1 MHGLSIRANSSN
13 PCHLC
18 STSGSAPHN
27 APEEAISYKSIIAP
41 MPTITAM
48 EERIVV
54 NPKIMV
60 GKPIIK
66 GTRIPVDAILRRL
79 ADGMTISEILE
90 EYPSIT
96 EEDIRAALRYVS
108 EVIAGEEII
117 PMVETT
123 A

>member
-1 MHGLSIRANSSN
+1 M
-13 PCHLC
+13 
-18 STSGSAPHN
+18 SGAAPQN
-27 APEEAISYKSIIAP
+27 APKEAISYKSIIAP

-79 ADGMTISEILE
+79 ADGMTITEILE
-90 EYPSIT
+90 EYPNIT

-108 EVIAGEEII
+108 EVVAGEEII

>member
-1 MHGLSIRANSSN
+1 
-13 PCHLC
+13 
-18 STSGSAPHN
+18 
-27 APEEAISYKSIIAP
+27 
-41 MPTITAM
+41 M

-66 GTRIPVDAILRRL
+66 GTRIPVDAILKRL
-79 ADGMTISEILE
+79 ADGMSISEILE
-90 EYPSIT
+90 EYPNLI

-108 EVIAGEEII
+108 EVVAGEEII
-117 PMVETT
+117 PMVET

>member
-1 MHGLSIRANSSN
+1 
-13 PCHLC
+13 
-18 STSGSAPHN
+18 
-27 APEEAISYKSIIAP
+27 
-41 MPTITAM
+41 M

-60 GKPIIK
+60 GKPIIR

-79 ADGMTISEILE
+79 ADGMSIEDILE
-90 EYPSIT
+90 EYPNLN

-108 EVIAGEEII
+108 DMVAGEEII
-117 PMVETT
+117 PIVET